1 MFIKLDFELLF
12 IILIISLIITL
23 IIKFYMGIWNI
34 HISIN
39 KQNELLNE
47 QNEILLKFL
56 EIEDE
61 KRKYNS

>member
-1 MFIKLDFELLF
+1 MNAEIIIFLILP
-12 IILIISLIITL
+12 ILIITTVIALIL
-23 IIKFYMGIWNI
+23 KFYLGIWNI

-39 KQNELLNE
+39 KQNELIEE

-61 KRKYNS
+61 KRRNNS